1 MRKINFMI
9 ILLSSYVFG
18 APGVGKGVD
27 IMNKVVTILTGSL
40 FKAILTV
47 IIVVVGY
54 MYLTN
59 KGQQS
64 KEWLMNIL
72 VGAIIIL
79 SASGLAS
86 MIAGK

>member
-1 MRKINFMI
+1 MKKINLMI
-9 ILLSSYVFG
+9 IILSNYLFG
-18 APGVGKGVD
+18 AGVQSGVK
-27 IMNKVVTILTGSL
+27 IMQDVIDILTGDI
-40 FKAILTV
+40 FKVILTV
-47 IIVVVGY
+47 IIIVVGY

-72 VGAIIIL
+72 IGAIIIL

-86 MIAGK
+86 MISGN